1 MARLRVHVVFAII
14 QRLLALGRSS
24 MKPKL
29 YVGLR
34 VARRGFGLGPLM
46 ISYQLAVFNAS
57 YATKPVESNN
67 GSLRKQE
74 QAKIPATVLR
84 IWFDGLAGD
93 DVASTL

>member
-1 MARLRVHVVFAII
+1 MHIALKNQWLSYAPFFFARNET
-14 QRLLALGRSS
+14 LGR
-24 MKPKL
+24 
-29 YVGLR
+29 
-34 VARRGFGLGPLM
+34 
-46 ISYQLAVFNAS
+46 
-57 YATKPVESNN
+57 SNN